1 MSSLP
6 STTPATS
13 GLAHVRSQQRNHSG
27 ALPFIA
33 GNMLLGTV
41 GIFVHAAGAA
51 PLTAVWFRCAFGLL
65 GLTGWLAW
73 RGLLPQLRLGRPTA
87 PWVLASAVLMVAGW
101 AIFFQAM
108 AYIPAGI
115 AIVLF
120 HVQPLWL
127 LLFGALWLGEPI
139 GRQRLLAVLAALL
152 GLALATGVAQHLPL
166 FDNTSVAESA
176 DGYWLGVA
184 LCMLGAV
191 VMALLTLC
199 VKKVP
204 QVHASALTWWH
215 CLLGTAVLWLGPAHS
230 GWPAVGST
238 WLWLAGVGLVHT
250 ALAYTLIYAGT
261 ARLPMARLAV
271 LQYMYPAVAILI
283 DWAYFGQYLSG
294 LQLLGIALMSA
305 AIGYAERPQRSLQP
319 AQPTRTGAH

>member
-1 MSSLP
+1 MQSH
-6 STTPATS
+6 TTTTTTATS
-13 GLAHVRSQQRNHSG
+13 GLPHTHSQQRSHSG
-27 ALPFIA
+27 ALPFIL

-73 RGLLPQLRLGRPTA
+73 HGLLPQLRLGRQTA

-101 AIFFQAM
+101 VIFFQAM
-108 AYIPAGI
+108 AYIPAGM

-127 LLFGALWLGEPI
+127 LLFAALWMGEPV
-139 GRQRLLAVLAALL
+139 GRQRLLALLAALL
-152 GLALATGVAQHLPL
+152 GLALATGVAQHLPH
-166 FDNTSVAESA
+166 FGSTTVAEST

-204 QVHASALTWWH
+204 QMHASALTWWH
-215 CLLGTAVLWLGPAHS
+215 CLLGTAVLWLGPAQT
-230 GWPAVGST
+230 GWPAAGSP
-238 WLWLAGVGLVHT
+238 WLWLAGLGLVHT

-261 ARLPMARLAV
+261 ARLPMARLAI
-271 LQYMYPAVAILI
+271 LQYVYPVVAIVI
-283 DWAYFGQYLSG
+283 DWAYFSQRLSG
-294 LQLLGIALMSA
+294 LQLLGVALMSA
-305 AIGYAERPQRSLQP
+305 AIGYAERPQHSGRLSGQGL
-319 AQPTRTGAH
+319 H

>member
-1 MSSLP
+1 MPPPRKARLRKLFGRTNEPDIPSPEPEIVLP
-6 STTPATS
+6 DGVSPVAPPDPPVRGKWRKRIVR
-13 GLAHVRSQQRNHSG
+13 GLATF
-27 ALPFIA
+27 LFLFIV
-33 GNMLLGTV
+33 LV
-41 GIFVHAAGAA
+41 
-51 PLTAVWFRCAFGLL
+51 
-65 GLTGWLAW
+65 GWLAW
-73 RGLLPQLRLGRPTA
+73 RRLLPQLRLGRPTA

-101 AIFFQAM
+101 VIFFQAM
-108 AYIPAGI
+108 AYIPAGM

-127 LLFGALWLGEPI
+127 LLLGALWLGEPI
-139 GRQRLLAVLAALL
+139 GRQRLLAVLVALL

-166 FDNTSVAESA
+166 FANASVAESA

-271 LQYMYPAVAILI
+271 LQYVYPAVAIVI
-283 DWAYFGQYLSG
+283 DWLYFRQTLRTT
-294 LQLLGIALMSA
+294 QIVGIAILTL
-305 AIGYAERPQRSLQP
+305 AITVAERSPHLRGRP
-319 AQPTRTGAH
+319 

>member
-6 STTPATS
+6 QHAPAAN
-13 GLAHVRSQQRNHSG
+13 GLLSNHATQQQHSG
-27 ALPFIA
+27 ALPFIL

-73 RGLLPQLRLGRPTA
+73 HGLLPQLRLGRQTA

-101 AIFFQAM
+101 VLFFQAM
-108 AYIPAGI
+108 AYISAGM

-127 LLFGALWLGEPI
+127 LLFAALWLGEPV
-139 GRQRLLAVLAALL
+139 GLQRLLAVLAALL
-152 GLALATGVAQHLPL
+152 GLALATGVAQHLPI
-166 FDNTSVAESA
+166 FDNNTAADSASA

-204 QVHASALTWWH
+204 QMHASALTWWH
-215 CLLGTAVLWLGPAHS
+215 CLLGMTVLWVGPAHT
-230 GWPAVGST
+230 GWPAMGSP
-238 WLWLAGVGLVHT
+238 WLWLAGLGLVHT

-261 ARLPMARLAV
+261 ARLPMARLAI
-271 LQYMYPAVAILI
+271 LQYVYPAVAIVI
-283 DWAYFGQYLSG
+283 DWAYFGQRLSS
-294 LQLLGIALMSA
+294 LQLLGIALMSV
-305 AIGYAERPQRSLQP
+305 AIGYAERPQRSPQ
-319 AQPTRTGAH
+319 ATHHGTH